1 MVIFTHARHPDEI
14 SNRCDLN
21 HFFTNPNGVGSYCLN
36 FNELNLDDRILAALT
51 QSGFREPTPIQQ
63 KAIPVILAGEDLMA
77 SAQTGTGKTAAFV
90 LPLLQ
95 RLLRPSPR
103 SGQGPRVLV
112 LTPTRE
118 LAIQV
123 TENIKQFSRTSK
135 VTTGAIVGG
144 MGYGPQLR
152 MLRGRI
158 DVLVATPGR
167 LTDLMQQGKVNFSR
181 LEMLVLDEADRM
193 LDMGFIDAVKKIA
206 AALPAKKQTL
216 LFSATL
222 EGTVLKIANQLLSNP
237 KRIALA
243 ANREQHKSIAQLMHH
258 IDGKEHKH
266 RILDHLM
273 TGGELTKTLIFT
285 ATKRGADQLAKGLRS
300 KNFKAGAL
308 HGDMSQS
315 KRRQMVE
322 NLRTGRIEMLVAT
335 DVAARGL
342 DIKHIS
348 HVINFDLP
356 MVAEDYIHR
365 IGRTG
370 RADAV
375 GRAISLVS
383 AADWKKLSN
392 IEKLTGHKIKR
403 EVIKG
408 LEPKSA
414 EADSKAT
421 ADQAME
427 RRRGFSK
434 RAKTAAAK
442 KPGSWRRG
450 SGKSKNAKSNQIRQA
465 A

>member
-1 MVIFTHARHPDEI
+1 
-14 SNRCDLN
+14 
-21 HFFTNPNGVGSYCLN
+21 
-36 FNELNLDDRILAALT
+36 
-51 QSGFREPTPIQQ
+51 
-63 KAIPVILAGEDLMA
+63 
-77 SAQTGTGKTAAFV
+77 
-90 LPLLQ
+90 
-95 RLLRPSPR
+95 
-103 SGQGPRVLV
+103 
-112 LTPTRE
+112 
-118 LAIQV
+118 
-123 TENIKQFSRTSK
+123 
-135 VTTGAIVGG
+135 

-243 ANREQHKSIAQLMHH
+243 ANREQHKSIEQLMHH

-266 RILDHLM
+266 RILDNLL
-273 TGGELTKTLIFT
+273 TGGELTKKLIFT

-300 KNFKAGAL
+300 KISKPVLCMG
-308 HGDMSQS
+308 MSQS
-315 KRRQMVE
+315 KRRQMVD

-375 GRAISLVS
+375 GRAISL
-383 AADWKKLSN
+383 WLRQTGKKLSN

-408 LEPKSA
+408 LEPKST

-421 ADQAME
+421 ANQAME
-427 RRRGFSK
+427 RRRGFNK

-450 SGKSKNAKSNQIRQA
+450 SGNSKNARSNQIRQA